1 MIDAR
6 QLTLDW
12 PHAPS
17 LARED
22 FLVAPSNAPALRAI
36 EAWRDWPG
44 GVLLLVGPSGS
55 GKSHLGAIWARDAA
69 ALAATGAHIDA
80 LDLAALPDHPRLLID
95 DADQGGAH
103 EAAFFHA
110 LNAVRERGGSVL
122 MTAAQAPGL
131 WGVKTPDLL
140 SRLRLAPAERLRA
153 PDLDLIR
160 VVLFKLFADRQLIVD
175 ASLVNYLAPRLER
188 SIAAARAVVAALDHE
203 ALSRGRKIT
212 RAIAAQV
219 LALDEDAED

>member
-1 MIDAR
+1 VKSAR

-22 FLVAPSNAPALRAI
+22 FLAAPSNAEALRAI
-36 EAWRDWPG
+36 DAWREWPG
-44 GVLLLVGPSGS
+44 RVLAILGPSGS
-55 GKSHLGAIWARDAA
+55 GKTHLGAMWAREAG
-69 ALAATGAHIDA
+69 ALSVAGDRIDA
-80 LDLAALPDHPRLLID
+80 LDLASLPADPRLLVD
-95 DADQGGAH
+95 GADRVGSH

-110 LNAVRERGGSVL
+110 LNAVRERGGTVL
-122 MTAAQAPGL
+122 MTASSAPGH
-131 WGVKTPDLL
+131 WGVRTPDLL
-140 SRLRLAPAERLRA
+140 SRLRLAPLAHLQA

-160 VVLFKLFADRQLIVD
+160 MVLFKLFADRQLIVD

-212 RAIAAQV
+212 RAIAAEV
-219 LALDEDAED
+219 LALEGSDED